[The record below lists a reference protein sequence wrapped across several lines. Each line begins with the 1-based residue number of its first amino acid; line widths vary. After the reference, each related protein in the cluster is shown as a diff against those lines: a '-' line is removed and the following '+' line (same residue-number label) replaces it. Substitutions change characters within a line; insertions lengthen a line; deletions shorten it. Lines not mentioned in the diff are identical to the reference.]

1 MKNRIPG
8 PILCGIMKLILCGIS
23 IAVAGRVWGIST
35 HDRTTALLSLAVAV
49 LCMIKG
55 LTLYCAARDAA
66 YDVFEGTVLASTPLP
81 FQKKQTVILEQDE
94 GQVTLILEGRTNFT
108 LGTKYRIYTQKQRE
122 TLQTVKLPQV
132 LLPGRSLLGYEK
144 VGENGSKKMM

>member
-1 MKNRIPG
+1 MKNRIPV
-8 PILCGIMKLILCGIS
+8 PILCGIMKLNLCGIS
-23 IAVAGRVWGIST
+23 IAGAGCIWGIST
-35 HDRTTALLSLAVAV
+35 KDRTTALLSMAVAL

-55 LTLYCAARDAA
+55 FTIYRVARDAA
-66 YDVFEGTVLASTPLP
+66 YDVFMGTVLASTVLP

-94 GQVTLILEGRTNFT
+94 EQVTLILEGRTNFT

-144 VGENGSKKMM
+144 VGENGSQKMM

>member
-23 IAVAGRVWGIST
+23 IACAGCIWGIST
-35 HDRTTALLSLAVAV
+35 QDRTTALLSIAVAV

-94 GQVTLILEGRTNFT
+94 EQVTLILGGRTNFV
-108 LGTKYRIYTQKQRE
+108 LGTKYRIYTEKQQE
-122 TLQTVKLPQV
+122 SLQTAKLLQA
-132 LLPGRSLLGYEK
+132 LLPGRALLGYEK
-144 VGENGSKKMM
+144 VDENGSQKMM

>member
-8 PILCGIMKLILCGIS
+8 PILCGIMKLNLCGIS
-23 IAVAGRVWGIST
+23 IAGAGCIWGIST
-35 HDRTTALLSLAVAV
+35 QDRTTALLSITVAV
-49 LCMIKG
+49 LCIRKG
-55 LTLYCAARDAA
+55 FTLYCTARDAS

-108 LGTKYRIYTQKQRE
+108 LGTKYRIYTEKQQE
-122 TLQTVKLPQV
+122 TLQTAKLLQA

-144 VGENGSKKMM
+144 VGENGSQKMM

>member
-8 PILCGIMKLILCGIS
+8 PILCGIMKLNLCGIS
-23 IAVAGRVWGIST
+23 IAVAGCIWGIST
-35 HDRTTALLSLAVAV
+35 QDRTTALLSLAVAV

-81 FQKKQTVILEQDE
+81 FRKRQTVLLEQDE
-94 GQVTLILEGRTNFT
+94 EQVTIILEGRTNFT
-108 LGTKYRIYTQKQRE
+108 LGTKYRIYTEKQQE
-122 TLQTVKLPQV
+122 MLQTAKLPQA

-144 VGENGSKKMM
+144 VGENGSQKMM

>member
-8 PILCGIMKLILCGIS
+8 PILCGIMKLNLCGIS
-23 IAVAGRVWGIST
+23 IAGAGCIWGIST
-35 HDRTTALLSLAVAV
+35 QDRTTALLSIAVAV

-55 LTLYCAARDAA
+55 FTLYCAARDAA

-81 FQKKQTVILEQDE
+81 FRKKQTVLLEQDE
-94 GQVTLILEGRTNFT
+94 AQVTIILEGRTNFT
-108 LGTKYRIYTQKQRE
+108 LGTKYRIYTHKQRE
-122 TLQTVKLPQV
+122 TLQTAKLPQV

-144 VGENGSKKMM
+144 VDENGSQKMM

>member
-23 IAVAGRVWGIST
+23 IAGAGCIWGIST
-35 HDRTTALLSLAVAV
+35 QDRTTALLSLAVAV

-81 FQKKQTVILEQDE
+81 FRKKQTVLLEQDE
-94 GQVTLILEGRTNFT
+94 AQVTIILEGRTNFK
-108 LGTKYRIYTQKQRE
+108 LGTKYRIYTEKQQE
-122 TLQTVKLPQV
+122 MLQTSKLPQA

-144 VGENGSKKMM
+144 VGENGSQKMM

>member
-8 PILCGIMKLILCGIS
+8 PILCGIMKLNLCGIS
-23 IAVAGRVWGIST
+23 IAGAGCIWGIST
-35 HDRTTALLSLAVAV
+35 KDRTTALLSMAVAL

-55 LTLYCAARDAA
+55 FTIYRVARDAA
-66 YDVFEGTVLASTPLP
+66 YDVFMGTVLASTVLP

-94 GQVTLILEGRTNFT
+94 EQVTLILEGRTNFT

-122 TLQTVKLPQV
+122 TLQTAKLPQV

-144 VGENGSKKMM
+144 VGENGSQKMM